1 MLSASCGVILIAT
14 SSDPD
19 DPIHDPNGPV
29 RDPNDPVHDP
39 NNNKTVDQKIIIE
52 MRNNP
57 KITYNELA
65 EMLSVSRATIKRK
78 VNDLSAKGIIKR
90 IGNNRSGYWE
100 ILIEDA

>member
-19 DPIHDPNGPV
+19 DPIHDPDDPIH
-29 RDPNDPVHDP
+29 DPNDP

-57 KITYNELA
+57 KITYDELA

>member
-1 MLSASCGVILIAT
+1 
-14 SSDPD
+14 
-19 DPIHDPNGPV
+19 
-29 RDPNDPVHDP
+29 
-39 NNNKTVDQKIIIE
+39 

-57 KITYNELA
+57 KITYDELA

>member
-19 DPIHDPNGPV
+19 DPIHDPDDPIH
-29 RDPNDPVHDP
+29 DPNDP

-57 KITYNELA
+57 RITYDELA